1 MNGGCERLERDQYS
15 TEACFFGDTFEPEF
29 RPLSTPQTSTTETI
43 VRRNHLLVHFD
54 EKNQN
59 QSGFDFD
66 ATVVRKHVIKR
77 SNPEMEESPLTNRDV
92 F

>member
-15 TEACFFGDTFEPEF
+15 TEACFSETLLNRSFVPFL
-29 RPLSTPQTSTTETI
+29 PLKHRRRRQSFDETI
-43 VRRNHLLVHFD
+43 CWFIST
-54 EKNQN
+54 KKN

>member
-29 RPLSTPQTSTTETI
+29 RPLSTLKHRRRRQSFDETI
-43 VRRNHLLVHFD
+43 CWFIST
-54 EKNQN
+54 KKN